1 MIKEKMQTMIGYS
14 QIIPILLRL
23 LGFKIRTEK
32 LKPRNQ
38 RYRKTKN
45 RSTKRRKPKVLL
57 KEGQKYRL
65 KGTLMQI

>member
-1 MIKEKMQTMIGYS
+1 MQTMIGYS

-38 RYRKTKN
+38 RHRKTKN
-45 RSTKRRKPKVLL
+45 RNTKRRKPKVLL